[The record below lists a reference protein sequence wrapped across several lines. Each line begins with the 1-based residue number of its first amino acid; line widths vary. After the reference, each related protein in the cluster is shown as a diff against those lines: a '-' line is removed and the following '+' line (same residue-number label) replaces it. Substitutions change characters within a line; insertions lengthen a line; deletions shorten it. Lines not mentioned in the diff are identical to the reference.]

1 LGALISL
8 APNIPL
14 IKLLKTSKFH
24 AQCSAKG
31 GAPYA
36 DDSTLGN
43 NSINV
48 REQPPLLALPLP
60 LRRRRL
66 GVGKS
71 GMSYSFA
78 FKLEDGLIGFGGV
91 TACSKRRIFNIY
103 DNSVCISWNS
113 WIRWAMTTI
122 LTPRLRTCFH
132 PQNGHPVR
140 LDT

>member
-1 LGALISL
+1 MIAKSLAGNVDSQSL
-8 APNIPL
+8 APHMGTKPN
-14 IKLLKTSKFH
+14 
-24 AQCSAKG
+24 
-31 GAPYA
+31 A

-78 FKLEDGLIGFGGV
+78 FKREDGLIGFGGLVEEV
-91 TACSKRRIFNIY
+91 TARQIKMFPAENHQ
-103 DNSVCISWNS
+103 
-113 WIRWAMTTI
+113 T
-122 LTPRLRTCFH
+122 
-132 PQNGHPVR
+132 
-140 LDT
+140 

>member
-1 LGALISL
+1 MVAKSL
-8 APNIPL
+8 AGNVDSQSLAAQIPHMGTKPN
-14 IKLLKTSKFH
+14 
-24 AQCSAKG
+24 
-31 GAPYA
+31 A

-103 DNSVCISWNS
+103 DNSVCISRNS

-122 LTPRLRTCFH
+122 LTPRLRTDVC
-132 PQNGHPVR
+132 
-140 LDT
+140 